1 MKIKGSPFLS
11 SYCILTENIIECN
24 ISLKGYSKIF
34 MQTLKELANMVY
46 SQTNTYRPPTANGYN
61 MNNTFTPN
69 MNNTLNQMKNNY

>member
-1 MKIKGSPFLS
+1 
-11 SYCILTENIIECN
+11 
-24 ISLKGYSKIF
+24 